1 MAAQSPAVNR
11 GPLGALTRRYALL
24 VGLLELAIAVPMPV
38 LVLHMTG
45 RGLDLAVI
53 GLAFTLR
60 AVFVVLLELP
70 TGGLADAI
78 GRRPVALASQLF
90 TLASFA
96 ALLFV
101 SGPFLALVY
110 ALLQAIGSALHSG
123 ALEAWFVDE
132 LQRLDPDVALQPHLA
147 TAEVYQAAGMLIG
160 TAVGGVLPKL
170 TAGLD
175 LPWPLSGF
183 GIALFAGVLLRGLV
197 WLFTYVLMQEPV
209 KPQGGELVGVKAIP
223 AILMDAGR
231 LTKRIPRVR
240 WLLVAAGASGLAM
253 VSLETFWQPIA
264 AFTFGDS
271 PDDSLPFA
279 ALGTASGV
287 AVLLG
292 SLAVMRW
299 GRLFPG
305 GNVALAAA
313 STLIRGAA
321 MLLFASMA
329 SAWGLGVGLALAY
342 FVLPT
347 TNVPHYTLLHDTIP
361 SSRRS
366 SMLSVHSLVFY
377 AGIAIA
383 SGPLGWLAT
392 QMGPRPALAI
402 AAMLTIGSSLA
413 YVIVARL
420 PQVRVDTTDPGTTVA
435 PAQSA
440 PAAATETEL
449 VAAVASLIT
458 SDGGFE
464 AAVQEQLLE

>member
-1 MAAQSPAVNR
+1 MAAQPAAVSR
-11 GPLGALTRRYALL
+11 GPQHALTLRYAFL

-90 TLASFA
+90 TLASFG

-110 ALLQAIGSALHSG
+110 ALLQGIGSALHSG
-123 ALEAWFVDE
+123 ALDAWYVDE
-132 LQRLDPDVALQPHLA
+132 LKRLEPEVELEPHLA
-147 TAEVYQAAGMLIG
+147 TVNVYQSAGMLIG
-160 TAVGGVLPKL
+160 TALGGVLPKL

-183 GIALFAGVLLRGLV
+183 GVALFAGVVLRGLV
-197 WLFTYVLMQEPV
+197 WLFTYLLMQEPV
-209 KPQGGELVGVKAIP
+209 KPQGGELVGLKAVP

-253 VSLETFWQPIA
+253 VSIETFWQPIA
-264 AFTFGDS
+264 ALTFGDQ

-279 ALGTASGV
+279 VLGTLSGV

-299 GRLFPG
+299 GKLFPG
-305 GNVALAAA
+305 GSVALVGV
-313 STLIRGAA
+313 STVVRGVA
-321 MLLFASMA
+321 MLLFAALA
-329 SAWGLGVGLALAY
+329 SAWGLGVGLAVTYFALA
-342 FVLPT
+342 T
-347 TNVPHYTLLHDTIP
+347 TNVPHYALLHDTIP

-366 SMLSVHSLVFY
+366 SMLSVHSLVFF

-402 AAMLTIGSSLA
+402 AALLTIGSSLA

-420 PQVRVDTTDPGTTVA
+420 KPVRIEMTEHDAMVSVVVDD
-435 PAQSA
+435 Q
-440 PAAATETEL
+440 E
-449 VAAVASLIT
+449 VAAVNAIT
-458 SDGGFE
+458 APVGGPEGAFE
-464 AAVQEQLLE
+464 AAAREQLIE